1 MSNGTIIEGLAALFR
16 NGCFNNWDAVALSWG
31 SLTSMASTNDFNL
44 SEIWGENHHMYF
56 LVESFFVNLILVA
69 LTFGEF

>member
-16 NGCFNNWDAVALSWG
+16 NGWFNNWDAVALSWG

-44 SEIWGENHHMYF
+44 SEIWKKISYVD
-56 LVESFFVNLILVA
+56 LSI
-69 LTFGEF
+69 TFGCNLHSENFEA